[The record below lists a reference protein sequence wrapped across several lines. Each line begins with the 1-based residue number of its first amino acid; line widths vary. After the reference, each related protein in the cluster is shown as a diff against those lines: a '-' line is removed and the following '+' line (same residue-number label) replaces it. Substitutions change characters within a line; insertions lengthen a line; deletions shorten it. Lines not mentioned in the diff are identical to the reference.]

1 MSQKDV
7 ELVRKWEAL
16 LPSGTELK
24 AAFNDDEFL
33 SRMRQIVDPEAKTR
47 FVDAEGGPL
56 GDNEPERRGFEGLQA
71 GWAEWLEPWEGFWID
86 FEDYLDA
93 GEGTVLALVE
103 LRGRSHD
110 GVDIRQP
117 AAAVFRL
124 RDRLIVS
131 MDFYMDRDQ
140 ARGDAGLD

>member
-1 MSQKDV
+1 MSQQDV
-7 ELVRKWEAL
+7 ELVRQWESL

-24 AAFNDDEFL
+24 SAFGDGEFL
-33 SRMRQIVDPEAKTR
+33 SRLQQIVDPEAKTR
-47 FVDAEGGPL
+47 FVDAEGGAL
-56 GDNEPERRGFEGLQA
+56 GDNEPERRGFEGLRA
-71 GWAEWLEPWEGFWID
+71 GWAEWLEPWEGFWIE
-86 FEDYLDA
+86 FEEYVDA

-110 GVDIRQP
+110 GVDISQP

-131 MDFYMDRDQ
+131 LDFYMDREQ
-140 ARGDAGLD
+140 ARRDAGLT

>member
-1 MSQKDV
+1 MSEQAV
-7 ELVRKWEAL
+7 EVVRQWEAI

-24 AAFNDDEFL
+24 SAFADDEFL
-33 SRMRQIVDPEAKTR
+33 TRMRQIVDPEAKTR
-47 FVDAEGGPL
+47 FVDPEGGPL
-56 GDNEPERRGFEGLQA
+56 GDNEPERRGFEGLRA
-71 GWAEWLEPWEGFWID
+71 GWAEWLEPWAGFWID

-103 LRGRSHD
+103 LRGRSHA
-110 GVDIRQP
+110 GVDISQP

-124 RDRLIVS
+124 RDRLIVA

-140 ARGDAGLD
+140 ARLDAGLD